1 MSRLLRILAF
11 VASLSASGWLW
22 ACSQEPMAATADPLA
37 DVVYAGAATDEA
49 LRDLLAATPV
59 PGSVRAPVLDTP
71 PEIEMP
77 GAVVALPAAPTPLT
91 WHDGD
96 LVDARPLP
104 KKSSV
109 HLHLADLLGVPAA
122 FAHGAA
128 LSGKG
133 YWLVVTDA
141 KNARILRLFTTLTSW
156 TPDAVAWQRLQ
167 AAGGNLAITVT
178 MGVFDDNKLASD
190 GGPFASKTVHFKVA
204 N

>member
-1 MSRLLRILAF
+1 MST
-11 VASLSASGWLW
+11 S
-22 ACSQEPMAATADPLA
+22 
-37 DVVYAGAATDEA
+37 VYAGAATDEA

-59 PGSVRAPVLDTP
+59 PGSVRAPVLDVPT
-71 PEIEMP
+71 E
-77 GAVVALPAAPTPLT
+77 GVALPAAPTPLT

-104 KKSSV
+104 KKSLV
-109 HLHLADLLGVPAA
+109 RLHLADLLGVPAA
-122 FAHGAA
+122 LAHGAA